1 MSTHNI
7 GFYEEIK
14 LAKLSHNY
22 HQITMMLHVS
32 ISDLSNYRVLI
43 QGIEPSMDTSMLWLS
58 EHLSHPDNFLHICVI
73 KNLDKEERTDW

>member
-1 MSTHNI
+1 MKYPLI
-7 GFYEEIK
+7 IIK
-14 LAKLSHNY
+14 IIPNY
-22 HQITMMLHVS
+22 FSVS
-32 ISDLSNYRVLI
+32 ISDLSNNRVLI